1 MRNRRMAGRRI
12 GALAWAALA
21 LGGAVPALGPAT
33 GAEVR
38 IAVVDMQ
45 RALNECDAGKK
56 AKDQVKAKFEKS
68 QDQLRKQREDLD
80 HMKEDYD
87 RKALVLKDEE
97 RRNLEKDL
105 ENRSLDFK
113 RRYEDF
119 QRDLKRTDAELTSS
133 IVEELYEIVRDYGAK
148 NGYSLV
154 LEASSGALLYND
166 KAADITE
173 EIVKLHNATPHKDGG
188 GAGGGRKSKDK
199 E

>member
-1 MRNRRMAGRRI
+1 MTRWI
-12 GALAWAALA
+12 GMTMLLALAAAA
-21 LGGAVPALGPAT
+21 PVR
-33 GAEVR
+33 AELK
-38 IAVVDMQ
+38 IGVVDMQ
-45 RALNECDAGKK
+45 RALNDCDAGKK

-68 QDQLRKQREDLD
+68 QDQLRKQREDID
-80 HMKEDYD
+80 RMKEDYD

-119 QRDLKRTDAELTSS
+119 QRDLKRTDAELTSG

-148 NGYSLV
+148 NGYALV

-166 KAADITE
+166 KASDITE
-173 EIVKLHNATPHKDGG
+173 EIVKLHNASPHKDGG
-188 GAGGGRKSKDK
+188 GGRRGKDK
-199 E
+199 EKE

>member
-1 MRNRRMAGRRI
+1 MGDRVRRVECGRMARM
-12 GALAWAALA
+12 A
-21 LGGAVPALGPAT
+21 LGLVAVVVAFGARPLAA
-33 GAEVR
+33 AEQK

-68 QDQLRKQREDLD
+68 QDQLKRQREDLD
-80 HMKEDYD
+80 HLKDDYD

-105 ENRSLDFK
+105 ETRGLEFK
-113 RRYEDF
+113 RKYEDF

-133 IVEELYEIVRDYGAK
+133 IVEELYGIVRDYGQK
-148 NGYSLV
+148 NSYSLV

-166 KAADITE
+166 KAVDITE

-188 GAGGGRKSKDK
+188 GARKSKDQ
-199 E
+199 